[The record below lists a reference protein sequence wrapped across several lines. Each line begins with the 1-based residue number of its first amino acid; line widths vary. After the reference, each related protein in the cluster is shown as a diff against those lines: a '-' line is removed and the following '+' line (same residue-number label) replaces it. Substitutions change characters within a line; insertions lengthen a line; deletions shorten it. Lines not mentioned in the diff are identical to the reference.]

1 MENNKRRAVVVAGGD
16 IALYDRARSF
26 LRGDDYFIFCD
37 SGLYHKK
44 ELKVEPDLIIGDFDS
59 HNLVQ
64 NEAETIVLPEKKDDT
79 DSISGVKVA
88 LNRGFKE
95 FLLLGMTGRRMDH
108 ALCNIYILDY
118 IKSQGGRAM
127 LADDWCEM
135 EIVEKERVIVSDSYA
150 YFSLIA
156 WKGKCEGVNI
166 LNAAYPLVDAT
177 ISPQYQYAISNEPLK
192 GGSVVWVRE
201 GSLLLIKDWNKE
213 K

>member
-95 FLLLGMTGRRMDH
+95 FLPLGMTGRRMDH

-135 EIVEKERVIVSDSYA
+135 EVVGKDKVFISDTYA

-166 LNAAYPLVDAT
+166 ENAVYPLKNAEVN
-177 ISPQYQYAISNEPLK
+177 PEYQYCVSNEPK
-192 GGSVVWVRE
+192 KSGSIVSVDK
-201 GSLLLIKDWNKE
+201 GSLLLIKDWKKE